1 MKIVQCVPN
10 ISEGRDQQK
19 INKIIEPLKNKE
31 GFHLVSVEADFD
43 YNRSVITLLGD
54 PKKMIEPLL
63 KFIEIAKQ
71 EIDLNT
77 HKGEHPRMGAVD
89 VIPFIPIEN
98 TTMKECIDYANI
110 LSKKIIDELEISVY
124 LYAEAAKT
132 PLRQSLPEIRKGEF
146 EGIKEKIKDPLWAP
160 DYGPAH
166 IHPTFGVVAVG
177 ARMPLIAYNIDLD
190 TDDEK
195 IALHIAK
202 AIRKSSG
209 GFQYVQAGPATL
221 MKRGH
226 VQVTMNI
233 LNYKKNPIYRILETV
248 KMEAKRYKVRITSS
262 EVVGLIPKKA
272 ILESLNYYI
281 NCEDIDSLEEI
292 TVYAKKYLLF
302 RDFDVSKIIE
312 ANIEEN
318 L

>member
-10 ISEGRDQQK
+10 ISEGRNQQK

-31 GFHLVSVEADFD
+31 GFYLVSVESDFD

-63 KFIEIAKQ
+63 KFIEIAKE

-77 HKGEHPRMGAVD
+77 HKGEHARMGAVD

-110 LSKKIIDELEISVY
+110 LSKRAAEELAISVY
-124 LYAEAAKT
+124 LYAEAAKI

-146 EGIKEKIKDPLWAP
+146 EGMKEKIKEPMWTP
-160 DYGPAH
+160 DYGPAN